1 MIGGGFPI
9 MATNGH
15 PTILDATH
23 SVQLPGA
30 GDGKS
35 SGQREFVE
43 PLAKAALAAG
53 ANGLF
58 LETHPDPTN
67 AISDG
72 PNMVPL
78 NELAA
83 LISRCLAVWRAVR
96 E

>member
-1 MIGGGFPI
+1 M
-9 MATNGH
+9 
-15 PTILDATH
+15 
-23 SVQLPGA
+23 QLPGA

-78 NELAA
+78 NELAD

>member
-1 MIGGGFPI
+1 
-9 MATNGH
+9 MASNGH

-43 PLAKAALAAG
+43 PLAKAALASG
-53 ANGLF
+53 ASGLF
-58 LETHPDPTN
+58 LETHPDPEN

-78 NELAA
+78 NELAG
-83 LISRCLAVWRAVR
+83 LVERCLAVWRVVQK
-96 E
+96 